1 LKIDRSFI
9 VGAEV
14 SSTRGQ
20 IVEQIVAMGHALGM
34 TVIAEGVEDEAGLE
48 FVQSVG
54 CDLVQGYLFARP
66 MPALEALALGE
77 KLRRD
82 GAGVEANSPA
92 T

>member
-1 LKIDRSFI
+1 
-9 VGAEV
+9 
-14 SSTRGQ
+14 
-20 IVEQIVAMGHALGM
+20 
-34 TVIAEGVEDEAGLE
+34 
-48 FVQSVG
+48 VQSVG